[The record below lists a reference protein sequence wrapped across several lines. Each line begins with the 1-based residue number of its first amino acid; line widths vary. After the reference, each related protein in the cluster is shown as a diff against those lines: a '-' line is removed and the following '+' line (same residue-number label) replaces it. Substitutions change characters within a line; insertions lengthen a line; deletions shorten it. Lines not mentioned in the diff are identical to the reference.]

1 MEDMLPKTESL
12 ADILAELL
20 REHKGQ
26 DVSVLDLRGINNWTD
41 FFVIVTVSS
50 TTHMNGL
57 ERHIKEFCREEKVEI
72 FGSSRKQADDQWRLI
87 DLGSTIIH
95 LMTADTREFYD
106 LERLWR
112 TPAKPQTPIPAH
124 SSMSS
129 QSSSSSSSS

>member
-1 MEDMLPKTESL
+1 MEDMLPETKN
-12 ADILAELL
+12 LAELLSDLL

-57 ERHIKEFCREEKVEI
+57 ERHIKEFCREGEVEI
-72 FGSSRKQADDQWRLI
+72 FGSSRKQTDDQWRLL
-87 DLGSTIIH
+87 DLGSIIIH
-95 LMTADTREFYD
+95 LMTASTREFYD

-112 TPAKPQTPIPAH
+112 PVRHPKDVDEKSPNAPAQTYL
-124 SSMSS
+124 
-129 QSSSSSSSS
+129 